1 MKNKWHSSTHKQKH
15 HTVIVGI
22 YIVLL
27 IQYTSLRYALDQLQ
41 KYSDILRRILIF
53 NNIVKLIVIL
63 STIVNFL
70 INSTHNFMSYL
81 LKYIWK
87 VRNSFIPTRVSFI
100 KMYKYKVQ
108 INNIDVI
115 LNGAYKK
122 WKAFSYTTNLNFA
135 DMMFFLRT
143 LFLLERWVPIL
154 RFFSKELRRS
164 VSRYHL
170 APLKIKRK
178 ILTKG
183 HIVPPG

>member
-1 MKNKWHSSTHKQKH
+1 MKHKWHSSTHKQKH

-22 YIVLL
+22 NIIVS

-41 KYSDILRRILIF
+41 QKSDIIRRILIF
-53 NNIVKLIVIL
+53 NNIVIIL
-63 STIVNFL
+63 STIVSFL
-70 INSTHNFMSYL
+70 MNSTHNFMSYL

-100 KMYKYKVQ
+100 KIYNYKVQ

-135 DMMFFLRT
+135 DMMFFLRI